1 MGLKI
6 AYIMSRFP
14 HLPETFIMREMTEIA
29 SRGEEVL
36 LYPLIFQHDP
46 VVHPEAAAWIPR
58 AHAEPYISGRILAS
72 NLAIFLKKPLTY
84 LRLLFQ
90 IIRENLTNPN
100 FLVRGV
106 LLFPKVVHFAR
117 QMQAEGVDR
126 IHAHY
131 ASHPALAAWV
141 IHELTGLPYSVTV
154 HAHDIYARTSMLK
167 TKMRGA
173 DFIVAISEF
182 NREFLLS
189 VVSDESLRPKIH
201 IIHCGINPTKYTTII
216 SPMRNGDPLEIISV
230 GSLKPIKGQRF
241 LVEACRI
248 LRERGIPFHCTI
260 VGDGPEMP
268 DVRRRVE
275 THSLSEQITL
285 TGSKDEEQVSR
296 LLPLANCYVQPSLAE
311 GLPVAVMEALCCELP
326 VVATAYAGLTAERA
340 VPSSIRP
347 EEASLLI
354 SGLSE
359 IYRDTPRAAE
369 TALDLSRRVTC
380 RAGIFELITPGETG
394 LLARPADPES
404 LADALETLYKNP
416 EKAQQMAAAGRQR
429 VLNSFDLRQN
439 AGEILSLFH
448 SYSRQI

>member
-29 SRGEEVL
+29 ARGEDVL

-46 VVHPEAAAWIPR
+46 VVHPEAAAWIPK
-58 AHAEPYISGRILAS
+58 AHAEPYLSGRILAS
-72 NLAIFLKKPLTY
+72 NLAVFLQKPLTY
-84 LRLLFQ
+84 LRLIFQ
-90 IIRENLTNPN
+90 IIGENLTNLN
-100 FLVRGV
+100 FLVRGL
-106 LLFPKVVHFAR
+106 LLFPKIVHFAR

-167 TKMRGA
+167 TKTRGA
-173 DFIVAISEF
+173 EFIVAISEF
-182 NREFLLS
+182 NREFLIS
-189 VVSDESLRPKIH
+189 VAGDESLRSKIRV
-201 IIHCGINPTKYTTII
+201 IHCGIDPSKYRPVE
-216 SPMRNGDPLEIISV
+216 SPMRKGDPLKIISV

-275 THSLSEQITL
+275 TYSLTAQVTL
-285 TGSKDEEQVSR
+285 AGSKDEEQVSR
-296 LLPLANCYVQPSLAE
+296 MLPLANCYAQPSLAE
-311 GLPVAVMEALCCELP
+311 GLPVAVMEALCCALP
-326 VVATAYAGLTAERA
+326 VVATAYAGLTAGPGA
-340 VPSSIRP
+340 SASIRP
-347 EEASLLI
+347 EEAGLLI
-354 SGLSE
+354 DGLSE

-369 TALDLSRRVTC
+369 TALDLSRQVTF
-380 RAGIFELITPGETG
+380 RAGIFELITPGQTG

-404 LADALETLYKNP
+404 MADALEALYNDP
-416 EKAQQMAAAGRQR
+416 DSARRMADAGRQR
-429 VLNSFDLRQN
+429 VLEFFDLRQN
-439 AGEILSLFH
+439 AGQILSLFH
-448 SYSRQI
+448 QN